1 MAFGSFFR
9 FLAHWVMINVQYIR
23 YSALCLRPSQ
33 NSSGC
38 EQPSPRLTA
47 RPLLL
52 SLCSLLLAFCSL
64 AQQVGQP
71 LPKWKEGGLD
81 IHHINTGQ
89 GNATLVIFPDGTT
102 LLVDAG
108 AINSRDWRTN
118 KPRNIPIKPSSER
131 QAGEW
136 IARYM
141 QKALVHQTSP
151 VIDYALISH
160 FHDDHMGTPLN
171 VVKQSRAGYTLA
183 GITEVGELI
192 PIRKIIDRGWPDYS
206 YPTSTMADSM
216 VSNYRRFLQ
225 WQQQHKGM
233 VVERFRA
240 GSNDQIVPLK
250 SNKYPF
256 EVRNIAVNGEMWT
269 GLGNQTT
276 SLFPLL
282 SSLKPADFP
291 NENMCSAVFQIRYG
305 KFDYFSGG
313 DVQGVIRF
321 GAPAWHDVETPIA
334 QVVGPVDV
342 QLVDHH
348 GYPDSQ
354 NGALLTRLQPRVMV
368 VPSWASSHP
377 GKDVLERMFS
387 DEYYKEPRDVFMTN
401 LLPEAKTT
409 IADLLPRLKSEGGHV
424 VIRVEKGGQ
433 RFRVLVLDDT
443 TETLV
448 VKSIEGPYQTR

>member
-1 MAFGSFFR
+1 
-9 FLAHWVMINVQYIR
+9 MIYAQYIR
-23 YSALCLRPSQ
+23 HSASLGRPRLHSTFPAVV
-33 NSSGC
+33 GC
-38 EQPSPRLTA
+38 EQPSPRLA
-47 RPLLL
+47 LLL
-52 SLCSLLLAFCSL
+52 VLCLFSLCSL
-64 AQQVGQP
+64 AQQVGKP

-89 GNATLVIFPDGTT
+89 GSATLLVFPDGTT

-118 KPRNIPIKPSSER
+118 KPRNIPTKPSNER

-136 IARYM
+136 IARYV
-141 QKALVHQTSP
+141 QKALAHQTSP
-151 VIDYALISH
+151 AIDYALISH

-171 VVKQSRAGYTLA
+171 VMKQSSAGYTLA
-183 GITEVGELI
+183 GITEVGEFI

-206 YPTSTMADSM
+206 YPTPMTADSM

-233 VVERFRA
+233 AIERFRA
-240 GSNDQIVPLK
+240 GSNDQIVLLK
-250 SNKYPF
+250 SKKYPF

-269 GLGNQTT
+269 GSGNQTT
-276 SLFPLL
+276 PLFPPLP
-282 SSLKPADFP
+282 SLKSADFP

-305 KFDYFSGG
+305 KFEYFSGG
-313 DVQGVIRF
+313 DLQGVIRF

-334 QVVGPVDV
+334 QVVGPVEV

-354 NGALLTRLQPRVMV
+354 NGTLLTRLQPRVMV

-387 DEYYKEPRDVFMTN
+387 EEFYKGPRDVFMTN
-401 LLPEAKTT
+401 LLPEAKTA
-409 IADLLPRLKSEGGHV
+409 IADLLPRLQSEGGHV
-424 VIRVEKGGQ
+424 VIRVEKGGKKYQ
-433 RFRVLVLDDT
+433 IIVLDDT
-443 TETLV
+443 AESFR
-448 VKSIEGPYQTR
+448 VKAVYGPYQSK

>member
-1 MAFGSFFR
+1 MAANLRTVPFVAQTTCEVSLVFGFQFSFFQFLKMAFGSFFR
-9 FLAHWVMINVQYIR
+9 FLAHWVTINVQYIR

-71 LPKWKEGGLD
+71 LP
-81 IHHINTGQ
+81 
-89 GNATLVIFPDGTT
+89 
-102 LLVDAG
+102 
-108 AINSRDWRTN
+108 
-118 KPRNIPIKPSSER
+118 
-131 QAGEW
+131 
-136 IARYM
+136 
-141 QKALVHQTSP
+141 
-151 VIDYALISH
+151 
-160 FHDDHMGTPLN
+160 
-171 VVKQSRAGYTLA
+171 
-183 GITEVGELI
+183 
-192 PIRKIIDRGWPDYS
+192 
-206 YPTSTMADSM
+206 
-216 VSNYRRFLQ
+216 
-225 WQQQHKGM
+225 
-233 VVERFRA
+233 
-240 GSNDQIVPLK
+240 
-250 SNKYPF
+250 
-256 EVRNIAVNGEMWT
+256 NIAVNGEMWT

>member
-1 MAFGSFFR
+1 
-9 FLAHWVMINVQYIR
+9 MIYAQYIR
-23 YSALCLRPSQ
+23 HSTFFIRPSQ
-33 NSSGC
+33 ESSGC
-38 EQPSPRLTA
+38 EQPSPRLA
-47 RPLLL
+47 LLLALCLL
-52 SLCSLLLAFCSL
+52 SLCSW
-64 AQQVGQP
+64 AQQVGEP
-71 LPKWKEGGLD
+71 LAKWKEGGLD

-89 GNATLVIFPDGTT
+89 GSATLLVFPDGTT

-118 KPRNIPIKPSSER
+118 KPRNIPTKPSNER

-136 IARYM
+136 IARYV
-141 QKALVHQTSP
+141 QKALTNQTSP
-151 VIDYALISH
+151 AIDYALISH

-171 VVKQSRAGYTLA
+171 VTKQSSAGYTLA
-183 GITEVGELI
+183 GITEVGEFI

-206 YPTSTMADSM
+206 YPTPMTADSM

-233 VVERFRA
+233 AIERFRA

-250 SNKYPF
+250 SKKYPF

-269 GLGNQTT
+269 GSGNQTA
-276 SLFPLL
+276 SLFPPLA
-282 SSLKPADFP
+282 SLKPADFP

-305 KFDYFSGG
+305 KFEYFSGG
-313 DVQGVIRF
+313 DLQGVIRF
-321 GAPAWHDVETPIA
+321 GVPAWHDVETPIA
-334 QVVGPVDV
+334 QVVGPVEV

-354 NGALLTRLQPRVMV
+354 NGTLLTRLQPRVMV

-387 DEYYKEPRDVFMTN
+387 EEYYKGPRDVFMTN
-401 LLPEAKTT
+401 LLPEAKTA
-409 IADLLPRLKSEGGHV
+409 IADLLPRLQSEGGHV
-424 VIRVEKGGQ
+424 VIRVEKGGKKYQ
-433 RFRVLVLDDT
+433 IVVLDDT
-443 TETLV
+443 AESFR
-448 VKSIEGPYQTR
+448 VKAVYGPYQSK